1 MPQLWAI
8 WRWLRAHWPFSR
20 STSLILRMDNLF
32 LGIVSSMAR
41 SPWGVLR
48 QGVGLS
54 RAAWLSGL
62 SNTSFRGVGTCSNR
76 SGIGVQFPSESV
88 FTLLRNR
95 CSVSRGIGTSG
106 PGVVCLLDDAPNRL
120 L

>member
-76 SGIGVQFPSESV
+76 SGIGVQFPSEYAAIATQRPQGRYRTGDHSGSSV
-88 FTLLRNR
+88 AYPT
-95 CSVSRGIGTSG
+95 GI
-106 PGVVCLLDDAPNRL
+106 PPA
-120 L
+120 